1 MGVTPLLCMM
11 IVNKN
16 PIIQEFFDGLG
27 LKLTPGKDIAL
38 KNFVYGLLVNERASI
53 KNIAENTIQGQSE
66 RQMNRAIHELSAK
79 CDDLL
84 TMNVKKMQ
92 EVPGLAIKSTGVI
105 ALDEHIIPKTGKCIE
120 GVDYFH
126 TSSGEKNILG
136 LSMINT
142 HYYGGAVEYPIDRD
156 IYRRQQEL
164 EKWGKEHLYRP
175 KNEIARDLIRRYHEL
190 GVSCKTWVMDAYFMT
205 KENVKELISRGYV
218 YISKIKRNWSVTFQR
233 MHWNVSDLY
242 ASIPEREFE
251 VVEVINS
258 KTKEKRYFSA
268 AIRDV
273 FVKKIGV
280 HRIVFAKELEK
291 DATGELREKYRDSWI
306 CLVTNMLNESQKTII
321 QTYMKRWTI
330 ETSYRDDTQEL
341 HLAGCMW
348 RNIEGQYCFISL
360 VFLAYRLLI
369 WASRLGW
376 FAPYSSQLKTLGKK
390 REAFKRFHAEL
401 FGEWIT
407 ELKNRCKSCQ
417 IAKVIYTLIYG
428 VNVHKI

>member
-1 MGVTPLLCMM
+1 ML

-16 PIIQEFFDGLG
+16 PIIQEFFDELG
-27 LKLTPGKDIAL
+27 LELKPGKDFAL

-66 RQMNRAIHELSAK
+66 RQMNRAIHELSMK
-79 CDDLL
+79 CDALL
-84 TMNVKKMQ
+84 TMSLKKLQ
-92 EVPGLAIKSTGVI
+92 EIPGLAIKPTGVI
-105 ALDEHIIPKTGKCIE
+105 ALDEHIIHKTGKHIE

-136 LSMINT
+136 LSMIST
-142 HYYGGAVEYPIDRD
+142 HYYGGAVEYPLDRD

-175 KNEIARDLIRRYHEL
+175 KNEIARELIRRYHAL
-190 GVSCKTWVMDAYFMT
+190 GVPCKTWVMDSYFMT
-205 KENVKELISRGYV
+205 KENVKELTSKGYV
-218 YISKIKRNWSVTFQR
+218 YVSKIKRNWVVTFER
-233 MHWNVSDLY
+233 KRWSVRDLY
-242 ASIPEREFE
+242 ASIPECEFE
-251 VVEVINS
+251 GIEVINS

-273 FVKKIGV
+273 FIKKIGV
-280 HRIVFAKELEK
+280 HRIVFMKELEK
-291 DATGELREKYRDSWI
+291 DATGELRKKYRDSWV
-306 CLVTNMLNESQKTII
+306 CLVTNMLEESRKTII

-341 HLAGCMW
+341 HLNGCMW

-376 FAPYSSQLKTLGKK
+376 LTPYSSQLKTLGKK
-390 REAFKRFHAEL
+390 REAFQRFHAEL

-407 ELKNRCKSCQ
+407 ELKNRCKTCQ
-417 IAKVIYTLIYG
+417 IAKVIYKLIYG